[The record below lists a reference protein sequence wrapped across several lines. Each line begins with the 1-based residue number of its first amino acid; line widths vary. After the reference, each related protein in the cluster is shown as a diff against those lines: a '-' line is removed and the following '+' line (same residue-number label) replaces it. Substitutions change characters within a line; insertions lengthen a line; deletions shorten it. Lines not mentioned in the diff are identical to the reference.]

1 MRPEYFEVWFGCSLN
16 PSELPEQFGVVTAC
30 NPQGEP
36 HSPEWNQAAQERF
49 RERLSKIANSR
60 ALQVFPVTGGS
71 LDGSYFEPGF
81 GIGGLSREEITRLGF
96 ELDQEAIFWIE
107 PKGTWLVPC
116 DGSQAMAVTD
126 WNRRQRPS
134 DREKD

>member
-49 RERLSKIANSR
+49 RERLIKIANSR
-60 ALQVFPVTGGS
+60 AIQVFPVTGGS
-71 LDGSYFEPGF
+71 LDGSY
-81 GIGGLSREEITRLGF
+81 L
-96 ELDQEAIFWIE
+96 E

-116 DGSQAMAVTD
+116 DGSQAMAVTE

-134 DREKD
+134 D